1 MAKTLPT
8 QVEDDIAR
16 FDISF
21 LQEYRHRKL
30 FTTVQGYMGLAPST
44 AREGDLVC
52 VLLGGD
58 VPFILRPSK
67 SNYSLIG
74 ESYVHGIM
82 DGERSQDVN
91 AFEFEDFD
99 II

>member
-21 LQEYRHRKL
+21 LQGYRHRKL

-74 ESYVHGIM
+74 ESYGKFSGQLKSHLC
-82 DGERSQDVN
+82 
-91 AFEFEDFD
+91 
-99 II
+99 

>member
-1 MAKTLPT
+1 
-8 QVEDDIAR
+8 
-16 FDISF
+16 
-21 LQEYRHRKL
+21 RKL

-82 DGERSQDVN
+82 DGEKIQDVN
-91 AFEFEDFD
+91 
-99 II
+99 